1 MTGDHAWQK
10 VTAPRTMGIVPGF
23 VLMGLR
29 MAAGAVFVV
38 FGAGK
43 FVTFSSEVDHFEA
56 FGLPWPTAAVV
67 LAGLVEI
74 VGGLML
80 LLGLLVRPAAVILAI
95 DMALAIATAG
105 RVEGGLLH
113 LGLAPAL
120 LLLMLAIAWSGGTGW
135 SLDARSGGR
144 TGT

>member
-1 MTGDHAWQK
+1 MIGDRAWRRL
-10 VTAPRTMGIVPGF
+10 TTPREMGVVPGF

-29 MAAGAVFVV
+29 IAAGAVFVV

-43 FVTFSSEVDHFEA
+43 FVTFSSEVDHFET

-80 LLGLLVRPAAVILAI
+80 LFGLLVRPAAVVLAI

-113 LGLAPAL
+113 LALAPAL
-120 LLLMLAIAWSGGTGW
+120 LLLMLVIAWTGGTGW
-135 SLDARSGGR
+135 SLDARSGER